1 MGASFEDLVGF
12 LEPTELDLRRAALR
26 DLQLEQA
33 EQLRKSGILTRAL
46 FAAEKN
52 GMFIH
57 QESTH
62 WACVY
67 RRRNVCGIR
76 FISQYPDVMDDVPP
90 SIVDVPVYEMAE
102 GRTEPMRPFDE
113 DEMTQVASLVLALE
127 MERDFGAFP
136 DLSPDLTDLTIPTPA
151 VETL

>member
-1 MGASFEDLVGF
+1 M
-12 LEPTELDLRRAALR
+12 
-26 DLQLEQA
+26 
-33 EQLRKSGILTRAL
+33 
-46 FAAEKN
+46 
-52 GMFIH
+52 
-57 QESTH
+57 H